1 MNTFEEDLRATLR
14 EQEDALDGHT
24 LARLG
29 AARRAA
35 LATPVAPPWWRLHVP
50 ALGGAAL
57 AMAVAVVM
65 LMPMQEQLR
74 PPPHASEQLLKD
86 PQFYEDL
93 DFYMW
98 LSESEMGNHG

>member
-1 MNTFEEDLRATLR
+1 MNSFEEDARATLR
-14 EQEDALDGHT
+14 AEENT
-24 LARLG
+24 LEGATLTRLG

-35 LATPVAPPWWRLHVP
+35 LATPAAPWWRLHAP

-57 AMAVAVVM
+57 AVAVAVAV
-65 LMPMQEQLR
+65 LMPAQEQLR
-74 PPPHASEQLLKD
+74 APTRAGGEPVAED

>member
-1 MNTFEEDLRATLR
+1 MNSFEEDARATLR
-14 EQEDALDGHT
+14 AQESTLDGTT
-24 LARLG
+24 LAHLG

-35 LATPVAPPWWRLHVP
+35 LATPVAPWWRLHVP

-57 AMAVAVVM
+57 AVAVAVAV

-74 PPPHASEQLLKD
+74 APPHASEPLVED

>member
-14 EQEDALDGHT
+14 KQENALDGHT

-35 LATPVAPPWWRLHVP
+35 LATPAAPWWRLHVP

-65 LMPMQEQLR
+65 LMPLREQLR
-74 PPPHASEQLLKD
+74 PPTRASEQLLKD

-98 LSESEMGNHG
+98 LSESEMGNRG

>member
-1 MNTFEEDLRATLR
+1 MNSFEEDARAALRAR
-14 EQEDALDGHT
+14 ENTLDGAT

-35 LATPVAPPWWRLHVP
+35 LATRSAPWWRLHVP

-57 AMAVAVVM
+57 ALAVAVAV
-65 LMPMQEQLR
+65 LVPMQEQLR
-74 PPPHASEQLLKD
+74 PPAGVSEQLVED

-93 DFYMW
+93 DFYLW
-98 LSESEMGNHG
+98 LAESDADTRG

>member
-14 EQEDALDGHT
+14 EQENALDGRT

-35 LATPVAPPWWRLHVP
+35 LAKPSAPWWRLHVP

-57 AMAVAVVM
+57 ATAVAVVM
-65 LMPMQEQLR
+65 LTPVHEQLR
-74 PPPHASEQLLKD
+74 PQTRASEQLLED

-98 LSESEMGNHG
+98 LSESEMSNDG

>member
-14 EQEDALDGHT
+14 EQENALDGRT

-35 LATPVAPPWWRLHVP
+35 LAKPSAPWWRLHVP

-57 AMAVAVVM
+57 AVAVAVAV

-74 PPPHASEQLLKD
+74 PPTHASEALVED

>member
-1 MNTFEEDLRATLR
+1 MNSFEEDLRATLR
-14 EQEDALDGHT
+14 EQENALDGHT

-35 LATPVAPPWWRLHVP
+35 LARPPAPWWRLHVP

-57 AMAVAVVM
+57 AVALAVAV

-74 PPPHASEQLLKD
+74 PPVGASEQLVED

-98 LSESEMGNHG
+98 LSESEMDNHG

>member
-1 MNTFEEDLRATLR
+1 MNSFEEEARATLR
-14 EQEDALDGHT
+14 ARENTLDGTT

-35 LATPVAPPWWRLHVP
+35 LATPAAPWWRLHVP

-57 AMAVAVVM
+57 AVAVAVAV

-74 PPPHASEQLLKD
+74 APTRAGEPVVED

-98 LSESEMGNHG
+98 LAESEMGSHG

>member
-14 EQEDALDGHT
+14 KQENALDGHT

-35 LATPVAPPWWRLHVP
+35 LATPAAPWWRLHVP

-57 AMAVAVVM
+57 AVALAVAV

-74 PPPHASEQLLKD
+74 PPVGASEQLLKD

-98 LSESEMGNHG
+98 LSESEMGNRG

>member
-14 EQEDALDGHT
+14 EQENALDGHT

-35 LATPVAPPWWRLHVP
+35 LAVPSAPWWRLHVP

-74 PPPHASEQLLKD
+74 APTHASEQLLKD

-98 LSESEMGNHG
+98 LSESELGNHG